1 MEGADDGAISGWIG
15 NYICNPWKDGELGGG
30 DDGAISGWIG
40 NYQCPMENG

>member
-1 MEGADDGAISGWIG
+1 MMAPSLGGSGTTYITHGKMG
-15 NYICNPWKDGELGGG
+15 NWGG